1 MPKAGGELKSAMLI
15 GMVGYENTADFLPLL
30 DHVNNSMLGREPQ
43 MVFILCDETSELP
56 KLLKGVFQANG
67 RIILYT
73 KPVKSRAAIGERPI
87 FADVFEIL

>member
-1 MPKAGGELKSAMLI
+1 
-15 GMVGYENTADFLPLL
+15 
-30 DHVNNSMLGREPQ
+30 MLGREPQ
-43 MVFILCDETSELP
+43 MVFILCEETSKLP

-73 KPVKSRAAIGERPI
+73 KSVKTRVAIGERPV